1 MCEERGVGRSS
12 RMLIPN
18 QKTNDKAKLQV
29 QTLLANLR
37 FLGDHH
43 DPGPATRNNHCPCSP
58 EHVFRVPFVNI

>member
-29 QTLLANLR
+29 QTLLANFR

-43 DPGPATRNNHCPCSP
+43 GMIQTRPHEITIAPVLQNMVS
-58 EHVFRVPFVNI
+58 EFLL